1 MIQHAILRLTA
12 SGAAIAELARGITL
26 EQARWKPAPDQWS
39 LLEVLCHLYDEERED
54 FRQRLDLTLHQ
65 PDQPLPPIDPQGWVS
80 ARAYNQRDLAGV
92 LAQFLAER
100 QQSLA
105 WLGALQAPNWDAPV
119 MSPHLA
125 GLRAG
130 DMLAAWVAH
139 DLLHIRQ
146 LNELR
151 YQLVV
156 QAFAP
161 YSPEY
166 AGEWEV

>member
-1 MIQHAILRLTA
+1 MIKEATLSLTA
-12 SGAAIAELARGITL
+12 SGAAIAELARGITP
-26 EQARWKPAPDQWS
+26 EQARWKPAPNQWS
-39 LLEVLCHLYDEERED
+39 LLEVFCHLYDEERED
-54 FRQRLDLTLHQ
+54 FRLQIDLTLHK
-65 PDQPLPPIDPQGWVS
+65 PDQSLPPIDPQAWVS
-80 ARAYNQRDLAGV
+80 TRAYNQRDLPVV

-100 QQSLA
+100 QQSLV
-105 WLGALQAPNWDAPV
+105 WLGALHAPNWDAPV

-130 DMLAAWVAH
+130 DMLASWVAH

-151 YQLVV
+151 YQLVA

-166 AGEWEV
+166 AGEWAV